1 MRGRS
6 FSAPVDG
13 GQLSGTIAGSGPPV
27 LLLHGG
33 PGLSYDYVE
42 DVADDIG
49 AGFEIASYQ
58 QRGIAPSMLDGPFDV
73 PTHIADVG
81 GVLDALGWQKA
92 YVVGHSWGG
101 HLAFH
106 LAVAMPERLL
116 GALSIDP
123 LGAVGDGGVEKFN
136 AEMMARCPEAVRVE
150 VEALEAAEEAG
161 EPVEPGAALALYWP
175 AYFASWDAA
184 PPMPP
189 MVSHREAFQ
198 QGFESL
204 TELRSDLE
212 AALPS
217 ITVPFG
223 IVAGAR
229 SPMPAHEAAELSAA
243 AIPGGWAEVVD
254 GAGHFPWVERPGC
267 VRSALDRLAAG

>member
-1 MRGRS
+1 MRGKS
-6 FSAPVDG
+6 FSAPVEG
-13 GQLSGTIAGSGPPV
+13 GQLSGWVSGSGAPV

-33 PGLSYDYVE
+33 PGLSYDYLD

-49 AGFEIASYQ
+49 GDFEIATYQ

-81 GVLDALGWQKA
+81 AVLDALGWPKA
-92 YVVGHSWGG
+92 FVAGHSWGG
-101 HLAFH
+101 HLVFH
-106 LAVAMPERLL
+106 VAATMPDRLL

-123 LGAVGDGGVEKFN
+123 LGAVGDGGVELFN
-136 AEMMARCPEAVRVE
+136 AEMMRRCPESVAAE

-161 EPVEPGAALALYWP
+161 EPVEEGAALALYWP

-184 PPMPP
+184 PPLPRMI
-189 MVSHREAFQ
+189 SRREAFNEA
-198 QGFESL
+198 FESL
-204 TELRSDLE
+204 TEMRSDLE

-217 ITVPFG
+217 ITVPCG

-229 SPMPAHEAAELSAA
+229 SPMPAHESAELSAA
-243 AIPGGWAEVVD
+243 AIPGAWAEVIE

-267 VRSALDRLAAG
+267 LRSAMNRLVAG